1 MAPKAQILNITNLL
15 LAGSK
20 GLGVGKS
27 STIKSAKKDFKA
39 LLKSFTSKVKQK
51 SSKLKSNI
59 LKEETAVILPFSFS
73 EVKMSAVN
81 SKGVTGKNIL
91 KQTDTKFETSKNLIG
106 STKNQVVTIITNN
119 KTEAPKKNK
128 NSFSTVGKTITKLD
142 VNAKSLK
149 NAEENEIGKIN
160 GVKNVKIVKNS
171 SKAAKGLGIKIKE
184 GKEVIILTEQSGPL
198 KAEIKGDHKT
208 KSLNPVKKG
217 VLNSVHKNMSSV
229 PPDKKENVSS
239 VLPDKKVAVK
249 IDRNLLISKSLNKET
264 IVKSSANL
272 KQVDIAPKIKAELK
286 MGTELLSIKD
296 SDPKKES
303 NLISRPNNINSI
315 PLKSKIEKSASRLI
329 AEKSPKPT
337 LLSPKEQSGGIALK
351 TNIVPKNDS
360 NVTSVEK
367 PSSDDIKSPK
377 LNKPVNVEIIKQ
389 KQSILIQGMR
399 NSVIH
404 NMQPVSASSIGKKIN
419 ILQSSV
425 KRAIS
430 ESNKREAPTLS
441 ILKTTKSKNNSKQGI
456 SQKSVE
462 KNYNNLLNFGNTKS
476 NTLVDSDI
484 KTLFNAQMGT
494 SQDETALTKLKTT
507 FFRSGELFDQ
517 SKLQDNNL
525 MKFTIKEI
533 DKELSQIQLRLTPK
547 GLGNIKIDLQ
557 QNGNVLAAK
566 FLVETPEIAK
576 LLKDAL
582 PELRETLSQ
591 QGINLDESDISS
603 RKEEFA
609 HHFNGKN
616 AGNFE
621 GKQQKNSTH
630 RNPAIDQN
638 VDVPLELL
646 SQKQTLIYRPN
657 STVEYLA

>member
-81 SKGVTGKNIL
+81 SKGVSGKNIL
-91 KQTDTKFETSKNLIG
+91 KQTDTKFGTSKNAIG
-106 STKNQVVTIITNN
+106 STKNQVTTIITNN
-119 KTEAPKKNK
+119 KTEAPKKSK
-128 NSFSTVGKTITKLD
+128 NSFSAAGKTITKLD

-171 SKAAKGLGIKIKE
+171 SKAANGLGM
-184 GKEVIILTEQSGPL
+184 GKDVKILTEQSGPL

-430 ESNKREAPTLS
+430 ESNKRGAPTLS
-441 ILKTTKSKNNSKQGI
+441 LLKTTKSKNNSKQGI

-525 MKFTIKEI
+525 IKFTIKEI

-557 QNGNVLAAK
+557 QNGNVLSAK

-603 RKEEFA
+603 RKEEFT

-616 AGNFE
+616 TGNFE
-621 GKQQKNSTH
+621 GKQQENNTH